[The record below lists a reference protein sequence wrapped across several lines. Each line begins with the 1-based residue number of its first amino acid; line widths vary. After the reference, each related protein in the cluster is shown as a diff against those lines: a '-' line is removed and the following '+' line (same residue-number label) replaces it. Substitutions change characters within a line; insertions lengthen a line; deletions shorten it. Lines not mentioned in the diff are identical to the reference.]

1 MQKSILRK
9 ISLLLLFVITI
20 FRLPAAESAF
30 PVINAE
36 SAILIDMGTGTV
48 LFEKNADT
56 VIPPASM
63 TKLMTI
69 HIALEA
75 VRNGQCSL
83 DDYVTIGRNAD
94 FRNQPPHSSLMFIEE
109 GQKVTLAELLIGLA
123 IPSGN
128 DAAVA
133 VADFIAG
140 STPEF
145 IRMMNAEAERLG
157 LQNTAFDDT
166 SGYSAENSTT
176 SREYA
181 EFCSFYIS
189 EHPEALELFHAIPE
203 FTYPAEKNLPDSGES
218 VYGPITQYNH
228 NQLAGRYP
236 GVDGLKTGYIDE
248 SGFNIA
254 ATCMQNERRLLVILM
269 GGQGNTTSDGN
280 LKRLVDV
287 SILFTYGFEAWTVFS
302 PGKNAY
308 TEMKVWKG
316 QREFAAAE
324 REHAGAICL
333 KYSDLIDAQYID
345 IPASPLE
352 APINRG
358 DILGVWKLADSDGDI
373 IAEGN
378 LSAMAEI
385 EKGGWIKRK
394 LDSFRLR
401 RLKNQKESGNLE
413 LR

>member
-1 MQKSILRK
+1 MQKSLLRK

-30 PVINAE
+30 PVINSE

-63 TKLMTI
+63 TKLMTM

-75 VRNGQCSL
+75 VKNGQCSL
-83 DDYVTIGRNAD
+83 DDYVPIGRNAD

-109 GQKVTLAELLIGLA
+109 GQKVTLAGLLTGLA

-145 IRMMNAEAERLG
+145 IRMMNAEADRLG
-157 LQNTAFDDT
+157 LLNTNFDDT
-166 SGYSAENSTT
+166 SGYSAYNSTT

-181 EFCSFYIS
+181 EFCSYYIS
-189 EHPEALELFHAIPE
+189 EHPEALELFHAITE
-203 FTYPAEKNLPDSGES
+203 FTYPAENNLPDSGES

-254 ATCMQNERRLLVILM
+254 ATCIQNERRLLAVIM
-269 GGQGNTTSDGN
+269 GGRGKTTSDGN

-302 PGKNAY
+302 PGKNTY

-316 QREFAAAE
+316 KRDFVAAE
-324 REHAGAICL
+324 RTKADDICL

-345 IPASPLE
+345 TPADLLE
-352 APINRG
+352 APLSRG
-358 DILGVWKLADSDGDI
+358 DTIGSWKLVASDGETLT
-373 IAEGN
+373 EGT
-378 LSAMAEI
+378 LTAMAEI
-385 EKGGWIKRK
+385 EEGGWIKRK

-401 RLKNQKESGNLE
+401 RLSN
-413 LR
+413 